1 MKATLRNGNEID
13 RDEWLGF
20 LLQSPQAALYHH
32 PAYLDVVAPGWQGIE
47 VRRDNALLAIMPLH
61 TKQKASYTYALQP
74 SFSQYWGICL
84 AHEPKGNDYKLF
96 SHRRKVGKAIV
107 EAVPADVRWFLQGF
121 APEYDYPHPWHWAGY
136 ELRTRYTYRLDLAHG
151 FGAVEQGFG
160 SDTRYDVRKAQG
172 AGLSVSEESDTQALM
187 ALVRENAASGKV
199 LLKPHEE
206 ELLPKLTEML
216 LGQGLG
222 KLYGVRGGDGSLQ
235 GMALVGTFA
244 GKSFYLFSA
253 QSPAHASGGG
263 MTLLLSEAIRHACQT
278 DKIFDFEGSMI
289 EGIEGFFRGF
299 GGRPVPYLMIEKNA
313 LPLPI
318 RWIRKL
324 R

>member
-1 MKATLRNGNEID
+1 MNELEGNI
-13 RDEWLGF
+13 G
-20 LLQSPQAALYHH
+20 
-32 PAYLDVVAPGWQGIE
+32 GI
-47 VRRDNALLAIMPLH
+47 L
-61 TKQKASYTYALQP
+61 
-74 SFSQYWGICL
+74 
-84 AHEPKGNDYKLF
+84 

-107 EAVPADVRWFLQGF
+107 EAIPADIRWIKG
-121 APEYDYPHPWHWAGY
+121 APALEQDYPHPWHWAGY
-136 ELRTRYTYRLDLAHG
+136 ELKTRYTYRLNLERG
-151 FGAVEQGFG
+151 FEAVEQGFG

-172 AGLSVSEESDTQALM
+172 AGLSVSEESDIDALM
-187 ALVRENAASGKV
+187 ALVRENAASGKL

-206 ELLPKLTEML
+206 ELLPRLAAML
-216 LGQGLG
+216 LEQGLG
-222 KLYGVRGGDGSLQ
+222 KLSAVRGSDGAIQ
-235 GMALVGTFA
+235 GMALVGSFG

-253 QSPAHASGGG
+253 QSPAHSSGGG
-263 MTLLLSEAIRHACQT
+263 MTLLLSEAIRRACAT
-278 DKIFDFEGSMI
+278 DNIFDFEGSMI